1 MPTSTT
7 SPIAILRRLASG
19 DLSADEARLALSS
32 LIPHR
37 GSPSQKPRTTSKPI
51 GKRSRPTPVSWE
63 KPITTW
69 EDVTERFQYALRF
82 APNTDPWEVFSQ
94 ARAQYHAQTR

>member
-1 MPTSTT
+1 MTTTT
-7 SPIAILRRLASG
+7 SPLAILRRLAAG
-19 DLSADEARLALSS
+19 ELSPTEARLALEGIPSS
-32 LIPHR
+32 
-37 GSPSQKPRTTSKPI
+37 QAPRPQRKARKAI

-82 APNTDPWEVFSQ
+82 APNADPWEVFSQ
-94 ARAQYHAQTR
+94 ARDQYHAQTR